1 MKRLLP
7 IVLMALLVGA
17 CGGTTPATESPVS
30 ESPVAEV
37 TPSPTPEITQ
47 TFNTD
52 FSVWNL
58 KDMLPTAWTPSAD
71 GVTNTWRVITRDYVA
86 EKTQGE
92 YNFPSN
98 YCRTDQQIMEEALP
112 AADQWLACAR
122 VLASQGYG
130 FDADEI
136 VLAIYAAGG
145 SRLSADGR
153 VVPASCAP
161 IAGGS
166 IIKVSAGKNRE
177 SSWPGADADGNVEV
191 ALTAFETTLFGLPA
205 YGYSFGRPAGND
217 IARDIEVCTQKGDRI
232 LVLMT
237 RASYD
242 VVDPVDGEGIVDL
255 AIALPFEQLETFYG
269 PTPVWTEIA
278 NATPALVNQ

>member
-7 IVLMALLVGA
+7 IFLMALVVGA
-17 CGGTTPATESPVS
+17 CSAATPS
-30 ESPVAEV
+30 ESPSAEV
-37 TPSPTPEITQ
+37 SPTPEVSTQ

-52 FSVWNL
+52 LAAWDL
-58 KDMLPTAWTPSAD
+58 AKTLPVAWAPSAD
-71 GVTNTWRVITRDYVA
+71 GVKNTWRVITRDYVA

-98 YCRTDQQIMEEALP
+98 YCRTDQQIIEEDFP
-112 AADQWLACAR
+112 AANQWLACAR
-122 VLASQGYG
+122 VFANKGYG
-130 FDADEI
+130 YDADEV

-145 SRLSADGR
+145 TRLSADGR
-153 VVPASCAP
+153 VVPATCAP
-161 IAGGS
+161 IADGS
-166 IIKVSAGKNRE
+166 MLKVSGIDEVGDRGD
-177 SSWPGADADGNVEV
+177 WPGTDADGNIDV

-205 YGYSFGRPAGND
+205 HGYSFGRPAGNS
-217 IARDIEVCTQKGDRI
+217 IARDIEVCAQKGDRI

-242 VVDPVDGEGIVDL
+242 VVDPVNDEEVIDL
-255 AIALPFEQLETFYG
+255 TVALPFEQLETFYG